1 MYINKNP
8 DQERDLPTPLHNASA
23 AWLAQR
29 LQNVYA
35 VCNQSDALEWQQQAE
50 RSCRLDGAG
59 VLEGNRNGTSITD
72 FKFEYL
78 RRISTKVE
86 SVSDYRCCVAVGIFQ
101 GKYNRVAVW
110 WPSG

>member
-8 DQERDLPTPLHNASA
+8 DQEHDLSTPLHNASA

-59 VLEGNRNGTSITD
+59 VS
-72 FKFEYL
+72 
-78 RRISTKVE
+78 RRKSKWHLDCGLQIW
-86 SVSDYRCCVAVGIFQ
+86 VSKTNID
-101 GKYNRVAVW
+101 
-110 WPSG
+110 